1 MAFPTK
7 LLGIVNGLISQLS
20 PATTGSSAN
29 AGAFVGLNAAGLID
43 LSMLAASA
51 EITPNDGETVQIE
64 SGISKLFVMGSAQL
78 ASLTLELPATP
89 TPGQGLE
96 VIFQPGISAFTLTA
110 PTGYSINSAVSG
122 VAIYPG
128 GRVRTDLNGTLWM

>member
-7 LLGIVNGLISQLS
+7 LLGIVNGLISQLA
-20 PATTGSSAN
+20 PATAGGSAN
-29 AGAFVGLNAAGLID
+29 AGAIVGLNASGLID

-51 EITPNDGETVQIE
+51 EITPTDGETVQIE

-78 ASLTLELPATP
+78 ASLTLELPTTP
-89 TPGQGLE
+89 TASQGLE
-96 VIFQPGISAFTLTA
+96 IIFQPGVSSFTLTA

-122 VAIYPG
+122 VAIYAG